1 MSHANNP
8 RPDLPT
14 LRRWDSDHLWHPFSS
29 PEADLADP
37 MLIIDHAEGC
47 WLVDAEGNR
56 YLDGVSSLWCNL
68 HGHRVPELDNAIRFQ
83 LDKVA
88 HSTLLGVSHAPA
100 IELSRRLVEI
110 APPGLTRV
118 FFSDNGA
125 TAVESALKMAFQ
137 FQLQRPDPKPAKSLF
152 LSLGGAYHG
161 DTLGAVGVGDLG
173 LFHDRFGPLR
183 VPALHACQPHC
194 FRCPLGLSRPG
205 CAMACASEAAKLIE
219 THAER
224 LAAVVI
230 EPGMQGA
237 AGMIPLPDGYLK
249 RIREAATAHDV
260 LLIADEVATGF
271 HRAGPLFACDAE
283 GVVPDFLCLAKGLT
297 AGYLPMAATLTTEA
311 VHRAF
316 RGRPEEGRGFY
327 HGHTYT
333 GNPLAAAVALA
344 NLELV
349 MAPGFAERVSHK
361 ADVLD
366 EQLRRLADLSCVGDI
381 RQKGLMAGVE
391 IVNDKI
397 DRRPF
402 PPALGAGRRICRMA
416 RDRGVLLRPLGDTVV
431 VMPPLAIETDEI
443 VTICRTLKESLES
456 FSREISG
463 GAS

>member
-14 LRRWDSDHLWHPFSS
+14 LRRWDADHLWHPFSS
-29 PEADLADP
+29 PEADPADP

-47 WLVDAEGNR
+47 WLVDTEGNR

-333 GNPLAAAVALA
+333 GNPLGAAVALA